1 MHASLWG
8 MGIVRHLLLVE
19 DSVRLAAALEEA
31 LRPYAARVTR
41 VTTLA
46 AARQVLREE
55 PPDAVLLD
63 VSLPDGTSDT
73 LLEDLQAVEPLPH
86 VIAISGNATAEQAF
100 RLASGGV
107 RAFVPKPLD
116 LARLEAVWTETLARP
131 PDLVHALRASTGQVP
146 LRELEGAVRETL
158 VDEALAK
165 SGGSVRGAARLL
177 RISRQLLQHI
187 LRARK

>member
-1 MHASLWG
+1 
-8 MGIVRHLLLVE
+8 MGRVRHLLLVE
-19 DSVRLAAALEEA
+19 DSERLASVLEDA
-31 LRPYAARVTR
+31 LRSHAEHITH

-46 AARQVLREE
+46 AARRVLKEH

-107 RAFVPKPLD
+107 RAFLPKPLD
-116 LARLEAVWTETLARP
+116 LARLEEVWTRTLSRP
-131 PDLVHALRASTGQVP
+131 PDLVHALRASAGQVP
-146 LRELEGAVRETL
+146 LHQLEGVVRDTL

-165 SGGSVRGAARLL
+165 SEGSVRGAAKLL

-187 LRARK
+187 LNARK

>member
-1 MHASLWG
+1 MQGRLPGVGRA
-8 MGIVRHLLLVE
+8 RHLLLVE
-19 DSVRLAAALEEA
+19 DSKRLASVLEDA
-31 LRPYAARVTR
+31 LRSRAERITH

-46 AARQVLREE
+46 AARQVLREQ

-63 VSLPDGTSDT
+63 VSLPDGTSDS
-73 LLEDLQAVEPLPH
+73 LLADLQAVEPLPH

-107 RAFVPKPLD
+107 RAFIPKPLD
-116 LARLEAVWTETLARP
+116 LARLEAVWTQTLARP
-131 PDLVHALRASTGQVP
+131 PDLVHALRASAGQVP
-146 LRELEGAVRETL
+146 LHQLEGVVRNTL

-165 SGGSVRGAARLL
+165 SQGSVRGAAKLL

-187 LRARK
+187 LNGRK

>member
-1 MHASLWG
+1 MSASLPE
-8 MGIVRHLLLVE
+8 MGTVRHLLVVE
-19 DSVRLAAALEEA
+19 DSERLALVLEEVLGPHA
-31 LRPYAARVTR
+31 GRVTR

-46 AARQVLREE
+46 AARQVLREQ

-116 LARLEAVWTETLARP
+116 LARLEAVWRETLARP
-131 PDLVHALRASTGQVP
+131 PDLIHTLRASAGQVP
-146 LRELEGAVRETL
+146 LHEIEGTVRETL

-165 SGGSVRGAARLL
+165 SGGSVRGAAKLL

-187 LRARK
+187 LNARK

>member
-1 MHASLWG
+1 MDARVQG
-8 MGIVRHLLLVE
+8 VRGVRHLLLVE
-19 DSVRLAAALEEA
+19 DSERLAAVLEEA
-31 LRPYAARVTR
+31 LRPHAERVTH

-46 AARQVLREE
+46 AARTVLREA

-73 LLEDLQAVEPLPH
+73 LLEALQAVKPLPH

-100 RLASGGV
+100 RLAAGGV

-116 LARLEAVWTETLARP
+116 LERLEAVWRETLARP
-131 PDLVHALRASTGQVP
+131 PDLVHALRSSAGRVP
-146 LRELEGAVRETL
+146 LHELEGVVRDTL
-158 VDEALAK
+158 VDEALA
-165 SGGSVRGAARLL
+165 STQGSVRGAAKLL

-187 LRARK
+187 LNARK

>member
-1 MHASLWG
+1 VER
-8 MGIVRHLLLVE
+8 VRHLLLVE
-19 DSVRLAAALEEA
+19 DSESLAGVLVET
-31 LRPYAARVTR
+31 LRSRAERISHVS
-41 VTTLA
+41 TLA

-63 VSLPDGTSDT
+63 VSLPDGTSDS
-73 LLEDLQAVEPLPH
+73 LLEDLQAVEPLPY
-86 VIAISGNATAEQAF
+86 VIAISGSATAEQAF

-116 LARLEAVWTETLARP
+116 LAKLEAVWTETLARP

-146 LRELEGAVRETL
+146 LHDLESVVRDTL

-165 SGGSVRGAARLL
+165 SQGSVRGAAKLL

-187 LRARK
+187 LNARK

>member
-1 MHASLWG
+1 
-8 MGIVRHLLLVE
+8 MGRARHLLLVE
-19 DSVRLAAALEEA
+19 DSKRLASVLEDA
-31 LRPYAARVTR
+31 LRSRAERITH

-46 AARQVLREE
+46 AARQVLRDE

-63 VSLPDGTSDT
+63 VSLPDGTSDS
-73 LLEDLQAVEPLPH
+73 LLADLQAVEPLPH

-107 RAFVPKPLD
+107 RAFIPKPLD
-116 LARLEAVWTETLARP
+116 LARLEAVWTQTLARP
-131 PDLVHALRASTGQVP
+131 PDLVHALRASAGQVP
-146 LRELEGAVRETL
+146 LHQLEGVVRNTL

-165 SGGSVRGAARLL
+165 SRGSVRGAAKLL

-187 LRARK
+187 LNGRK